1 MEPGEAEHVFDQFY
15 QADNGNA
22 KGSGLGLSLSKE
34 IVLLHHG
41 NIKVSSKKWQGTIF
55 TITLP
60 LGNPYNYSTNQPGKV
75 VNTAAI
81 DERSRIYTTD
91 LEQGEIKTDT
101 TPLSSPKEQSI
112 LIIEDNAD
120 LLNYLSDKLGIDY
133 EVFTADNGV
142 QGLTE
147 AFEKVPDLIIS
158 DVVLPGMSGKAI
170 TENLKTDIRTSHIPV
185 ILLTAQASIEHQIDG
200 IGSMADVYMVKPFNY
215 DQLLATVKNLIKNR
229 VILKEHFTSD
239 VSHGKMPA
247 SKSLDKKFLND
258 FAGIVEQNLANEN
271 FNVDDICK
279 TIGISRVQLYRKVKA
294 LLGCSITDYILTR
307 RLKKARYLLTH
318 EGYSISEITYMVGFA
333 SPNYFSTVFKAQ
345 YNCTPSEFKR
355 KQTL

>member
-1 MEPGEAEHVFDQFY
+1 MAGNYFY
-15 QADNGNA
+15 HYTAAWQSLQLQYQPARQAVNA
-22 KGSGLGLSLSKE
+22 
-34 IVLLHHG
+34 
-41 NIKVSSKKWQGTIF
+41 
-55 TITLP
+55 
-60 LGNPYNYSTNQPGKV
+60 
-75 VNTAAI
+75 AAI

-91 LEQGEIKTDT
+91 LEQGEINTET
-101 TPLSSPKEQSI
+101 TALANPKEQSI
-112 LIIEDNAD
+112 LIIEDNTD
-120 LLNYLSDKLGIDY
+120 LLGYLADKLGADY
-133 EVFTADNGV
+133 EVFIADNGV
-142 QGLTE
+142 LGLAE

-158 DVVLPGMSGKAI
+158 DVMLPGMSGKVI

-185 ILLTAQASIEHQIDG
+185 ILLTAQASVEQQIDG
-200 IGSMADVYMVKPFNY
+200 IDSMADVYMVKPFNY
-215 DQLLATVKNLIKNR
+215 DQLLATIKNLIKNR

-239 VSHGKMPA
+239 VSHGKIPV

-279 TIGISRVQLYRKVKA
+279 NIGISRVQLYRKVKA
-294 LLGCSITDYILTR
+294 LLGCSITDYILNR

-355 KQTL
+355 KQTS